1 MNNRG
6 GAAIEGLPITTID
19 LVGNFPPESAFSGWN

>member
-6 GAAIEGLPITTID
+6 GVAIEGLPITTID
-19 LVGNFPPESAFSGWN
+19 LVGKFPPESAFSGWN

>member
-1 MNNRG
+1 MNNRV

-19 LVGNFPPESAFSGWN
+19 VAANFPPESAFSGWN